1 MAESPQRGLVMAD
14 LEGNDSPT
22 GVNEYGFSPPRVE
35 AAPEISPISAQGS
48 PEFQFSPG
56 SRRSTESPRSRRSN
70 GRQGITESQ
79 ESLLAPTNLG
89 NDIDV
94 ESEPMIKRSR
104 YEGGKRKS
112 KKSKKTKKSK
122 KSKKSKKV
130 RRG

>member
-22 GVNEYGFSPPRVE
+22 GVNEYGFSPPQVE

-56 SRRSTESPRSRRSN
+56 SRRSN

-104 YEGGKRKS
+104 YEGGKRKTKKTKKS
-112 KKSKKTKKSK
+112 KKVKKTKKSK